1 MKNISNIKKGENEY
15 EISLVEGKLPFIES
29 DMISVK
35 GNFIKIKSI
44 RIGEFYTK
52 DSGSLDANCKTQEFE
67 IKKENI
73 INISLENGK
82 KDLMRVFINLNNSD
96 DIELVQLSNTIEL
109 AKFMDIMLNT

>member
-1 MKNISNIKKGENEY
+1 MKNISIIKKGENEY

-44 RIGEFYTK
+44 RIGEFYKK
-52 DSGSLDANCKTQEFE
+52 DSGSLDATCKTQEKKK
-67 IKKENI
+67 KKENI

-82 KDLMRVFINLNNSD
+82 KDLIRVFINLNNSD

>member
-1 MKNISNIKKGENEY
+1 LYTDI
-15 EISLVEGKLPFIES
+15 FIFVTYNTFLICILLKILCS
-29 DMISVK
+29 DC
-35 GNFIKIKSI
+35 NA
-44 RIGEFYTK
+44 T
-52 DSGSLDANCKTQEFE
+52 CKTQEFE